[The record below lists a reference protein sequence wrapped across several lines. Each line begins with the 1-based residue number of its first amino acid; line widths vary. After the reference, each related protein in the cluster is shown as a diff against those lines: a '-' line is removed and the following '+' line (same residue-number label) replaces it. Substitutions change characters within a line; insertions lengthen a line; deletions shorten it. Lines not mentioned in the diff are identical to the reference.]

1 MFRFRRK
8 TKHLIY
14 AGLAGMIV
22 SGIVFGGFMIVQTT
36 KMTEDRKEVQ
46 GRLEAEILSL
56 QEEAVSSKIQG
67 WTPARELP
75 AGHVITLED
84 LMPVELPEDS
94 VPEDWLK
101 TREQIT
107 GKTVKLAIRPNTLL
121 TDTLLYE
128 EEPTPSDLR
137 FREMSFIQ
145 LPGALSE
152 QDVVDVRIQ
161 FPTGQDYILLAK
173 KKVRSLASGTV
184 TMTLNEGE
192 ILSLSSAI
200 VDAYLHK
207 ASIYALLYVEPSL
220 QAKAIPTY
228 PANEAVLKLIK
239 QDPNI
244 VGRAEHA
251 LSNFARSGL
260 EADLGGMSAQ
270 SAAEYAGYQ
279 ATQTQ
284 ATPSPLSEADSQSG
298 GQEEFVM
305 GPAE

>member
-1 MFRFRRK
+1 MFRMRRK

-14 AGLAGMIV
+14 AGLAGVIAT
-22 SGIVFGGFMIVQTT
+22 GLIFGGFMFVKTS
-36 KMTEDRKEVQ
+36 KMTEARKEMQ
-46 GRLEAEILSL
+46 GRLEAEIRIL
-56 QEEAVSSKIQG
+56 QEEAWRSKVQG

-75 AGHVITLED
+75 AGHVISMED
-84 LMPVELPEDS
+84 LIPVELPEGS
-94 VPEDWLK
+94 VPSDWLK
-101 TREQIT
+101 TREQIA
-107 GKTVKLAIRPNTLL
+107 GKTVKLALKPNTLL

-137 FREMSFIQ
+137 FREMGFIQ

-173 KKVRSLASGTV
+173 KKVNSLASGTV
-184 TMTLNEGE
+184 TMTLNESE

-251 LSNFARSGL
+251 LSNSARTGL
-260 EADLGGMSAQ
+260 EADLGGVSAQ

-279 ATQTQ
+279 ATQ
-284 ATPSPLSEADSQSG
+284 ASPPHSSRADSPIG
-298 GQEEFVM
+298 GQEQFVM